1 MDNSDLVSTGI
12 VEVERNGMIHRGQ
25 YRTDGAVVTVSYG
38 AQVRK
43 LKMRRRDDEAYIVA
57 RLLLRDIVAEVH
69 ENI

>member
-1 MDNSDLVSTGI
+1 MDQSDLASTGI

-38 AQVRK
+38 AQVKK
-43 LKMRRRDDEAYIVA
+43 LTMRRRDDEAYIVA
-57 RLLLRDIVAEVH
+57 RLLLREIVAEVH